1 MCFFESFKEAF
12 GNKMHMD
19 LTFQLRRSSILIF
32 GSIVNF
38 KRSILYFSSGLLQ
51 IHYFLAFANPTE
63 ECIFLK
69 TSEK

>member
-1 MCFFESFKEAF
+1 MCFFESFKEVF

-19 LTFQLRRSSILIF
+19 LTFQLIRSPISLS

-51 IHYFLAFANPTE
+51 IHYFFEFANPAE